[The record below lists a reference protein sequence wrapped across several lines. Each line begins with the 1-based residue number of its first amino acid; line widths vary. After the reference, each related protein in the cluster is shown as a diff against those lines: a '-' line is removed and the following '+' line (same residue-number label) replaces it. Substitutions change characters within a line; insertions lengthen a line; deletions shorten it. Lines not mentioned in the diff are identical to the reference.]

1 MRTVLLFLLITA
13 SSVVSAQNILDSI
26 KVYEYPVKK
35 GVIYKY
41 EQKSSPAQVCANS
54 LSIVS
59 VVTKNDSV
67 YHFEEGNVVRIFPV
81 DDSYCVVIKNKKNEF
96 ITYSNLDVVS
106 LKKGDHVK
114 RGMCVGTMA
123 ECSDETLAMDLN
135 QVDILILR
143 SIKQLPYRKS
153 IEYIRSNIS
162 ARKPFSYTL

>member
-1 MRTVLLFLLITA
+1 MRTVLLLLLLIIGGA
-13 SSVVSAQNILDSI
+13 VSAQNILDSI
-26 KVYEYPVKK
+26 KVYEYPVKR

-41 EQKSSPAQVCANS
+41 EKKSSPAQVCANS

-67 YHFEEGNVVRIFPV
+67 YHFEDGNVVSVFTL
-81 DDSYCVVIKNKKNEF
+81 DDSYSIIIKNKKNEF
-96 ITYSNLDVVS
+96 ITYSNLDQVS
-106 LKKGDHVK
+106 LKKGDKVS
-114 RGMCVGTMA
+114 RGTCVGTTA
-123 ECSDETLAMDLN
+123 ECNNEALDSN

-143 SIKQLPYRKS
+143 NVKQLPYGKS